1 MRASLSF
8 ASAEDL
14 RKWLLDHHAA
24 SEELWLRIYKADSGV
39 PSVTYAEALDQALC
53 FGWIDGQK
61 KPLDDES
68 WLQRFTP
75 RKPKSKWSQRNTEHA
90 ERLIAAGQMTEAGMR
105 EVDAAKAD
113 GRWETAYTAFASA
126 TFPEDFLA
134 EVALH
139 PEVNAFL
146 KTLNRTNQYSIIYR
160 LETAKTAET
169 RQRRIRQII
178 EKLERGEKY
187 H

>member
-1 MRASLSF
+1 MHSSISF
-8 ASAEDL
+8 ASAGAFRE
-14 RKWLLDHHAA
+14 WLSDHHST
-24 SEELWLRIYKADSGV
+24 SEELWLRIYKAGSGV
-39 PSVTYAEALDQALC
+39 SSVTYAEALDQALC

-75 RKPKSKWSQRNTEHA
+75 RKRKSRWSQRNTEHA
-90 ERLIAAGQMTEAGMR
+90 ERLTAAGQMTEAGMR
-105 EVDAAKAD
+105 EVEAAKAD
-113 GRWETAYTAFASA
+113 GRWEAAYVAFGSA

-139 PEVNAFL
+139 PKADAFL
-146 KTLNRTNQYSIIYR
+146 KTLNRTNRYSIVYR

>member
-1 MRASLSF
+1 MPSSLSF
-8 ASAEDL
+8 SSAAEF
-14 RKWLLDHHAA
+14 RKWLLDHHTA
-24 SEELWLRIYKADSGV
+24 SEELWLRIYKASSGV

-75 RKPKSKWSQRNTEHA
+75 RKPKGKWSQRNTEHA

-105 EVDAAKAD
+105 EIEAAKAD
-113 GRWETAYTAFASA
+113 GRWNVAYVAFGSA
-126 TFPEDFLA
+126 AFPEDFLA
-134 EVALH
+134 EVAHH
-139 PEVNAFL
+139 PEANAFL
-146 KTLNRTNQYSIIYR
+146 KTLNRTNRYSIVYR
-160 LETAKTAET
+160 LETAKTPET
-169 RQRRIRQII
+169 RQRRMLQII
-178 EKLERGEKY
+178 EKLKRGEKY